1 MARITQQSSIH
12 TTGTSY
18 ENEPIIKS
26 DGASG
31 EVMQWLASTGSS
43 KVTIDEDSSNKMSI
57 SVPTMTVGSLDIG
70 HGANGVTTSTAVGQ
84 NALNANG
91 SA

>member
-1 MARITQQSSIH
+1 MARIVQQGVI
-12 TTGTSY
+12 TTSGTSY

-43 KVTIDEDSSNKMSI
+43 KVTIDEDSSNVQYPPHRSFIFAYEHDK
-57 SVPTMTVGSLDIG
+57 L
-70 HGANGVTTSTAVGQ
+70 
-84 NALNANG
+84 
-91 SA
+91 